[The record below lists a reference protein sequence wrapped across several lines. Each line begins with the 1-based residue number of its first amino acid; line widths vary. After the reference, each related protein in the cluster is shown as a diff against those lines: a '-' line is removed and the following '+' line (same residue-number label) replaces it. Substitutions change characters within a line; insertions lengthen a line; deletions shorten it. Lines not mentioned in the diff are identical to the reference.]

1 MNRSYLNRTL
11 LMLKFLSFIRIQFF
25 IFLGLFALAGSSCAF
40 GQTADFYLQAS
51 NPNPSSVDPGINSS
65 ATITL
70 GTTVGFNSPVTLSCV
85 TTASGA
91 PVQPDPCK
99 ISPTSATPPAL
110 PSLTF
115 NSAGL
120 APTQYTITVTGTSGG
135 QTASVTVNPITVL
148 AVSPEYSLAVLDAVS
163 PSSVPAGSGAT
174 AVLNITSTDGYSGN
188 VTPGCSAITPLVEPS
203 PVCSFNPSPVM
214 VTDGT
219 TATTT
224 LTISTTGTTTNGTG
238 TAARHAHSRIL
249 YALLFPLPFVVIAG
263 FGGAGKRNRKLL
275 SSIFFL
281 FMTAG
286 LITLPA
292 CNSSNTVNNGDK
304 TPNNTYTFT
313 ITAYDQNGV
322 TAETNTT
329 ALTVSLTV
337 N

>member
-1 MNRSYLNRTL
+1 
-11 LMLKFLSFIRIQFF
+11 
-25 IFLGLFALAGSSCAF
+25 
-40 GQTADFYLQAS
+40 
-51 NPNPSSVDPGINSS
+51 
-65 ATITL
+65 
-70 GTTVGFNSPVTLSCV
+70 
-85 TTASGA
+85 
-91 PVQPDPCK
+91 
-99 ISPTSATPPAL
+99 
-110 PSLTF
+110 
-115 NSAGL
+115 
-120 APTQYTITVTGTSGG
+120 
-135 QTASVTVNPITVL
+135 
-148 AVSPEYSLAVLDAVS
+148 
-163 PSSVPAGSGAT
+163 
-174 AVLNITSTDGYSGN
+174 
-188 VTPGCSAITPLVEPS
+188 
-203 PVCSFNPSPVM
+203 M